1 MYASLARFGYNIAKK
16 IRPSKVKKFLK
27 PAVDKATKPA
37 LKGTKM
43 GAGEAKLISGV
54 QGAAKKGFKGYK
66 KIYGATLGTSGARKA
81 TSAGIGG
88 YAIGSF
94 LDSDD

>member
-1 MYASLARFGYNIAKK
+1 MYASLARFGYNIATKLK
-16 IRPSKVKKFLK
+16 PKKVKKFLK
-27 PAVDKATKPA
+27 PAFDKATKA
-37 LKGTKM
+37 SLKGTKM

-66 KIYGATLGTSGARKA
+66 KLYGATLGTSGARKA

>member
-27 PAVDKATKPA
+27 PAVDKATKA
-37 LKGTKM
+37 SLKGTKM

-54 QGAAKKGFKGYK
+54 QGAAKKDLRDIRNYM
-66 KIYGATLGTSGARKA
+66 AQLLEHQVLGKQR
-81 TSAGIGG
+81 
-88 YAIGSF
+88 
-94 LDSDD
+94 LLE